1 MRPRLPSLT
10 LILIVFS
17 FLILVTAACSPGSEE
32 TSTLVYGLTLAP
44 TGIDPHLNASSE
56 LGIPLH
62 SVYDTLIFLNPE
74 TGKFVPGLAD
84 SWTISPD
91 GLTYLFTLRRDV
103 IFHDGTP
110 FNAQAV
116 VANLDRIRDPDNLS
130 QKAVFMLGPLEEVE
144 IIDDYTVAIHLS
156 EPYAPLLDSL
166 SDVYLG
172 MASPTA
178 LETWGLADYQ
188 FNQVGTG
195 PYRFV
200 EYIPNDRLTLA
211 RNPDYAW
218 APSIYQQS
226 QAEIENI
233 IFRFYEDP
241 STRAFALESGEI
253 DIIGE
258 VPPHD
263 ATRLSVDDDFSLY
276 PVSIPGQP
284 MQFFFNTQLTP
295 TDDVI
300 VRRALIHAV
309 DRSYAVNTVFG
320 VYSTVAHSP
329 FSANAFNFESQ
340 DLNLNYDPTTA
351 MALLE
356 AAGWTDED
364 GDGIRSKDNVPLE
377 LRIVSPPWGSN
388 SEIAQL
394 IRADW
399 ETIGAS
405 VILEVAPGF
414 GPLKEAQTQGE
425 YHAIGINFFGT
436 DPDLLRS
443 FFSSDG
449 LYNWTGFADPEQD
462 QLLLQAS
469 QTSLHP
475 EERLRLYRQFVSD
488 VEEEALLLPIRFY
501 VNLVV
506 ASKHIEGLHFS
517 AQGWYPILIDLRI
530 TH

>member
-1 MRPRLPSLT
+1 MKSHLHSLT
-10 LILIVFS
+10 LIIIVFS
-17 FLILVTAACSPGSEE
+17 FLILTTTACSPGSEE

-56 LGIPLH
+56 LGIPLR
-62 SVYDTLIFLNPE
+62 SVYDTLVFLNPE
-74 TGKFVPGLAD
+74 SGKFIPGLAK

-91 GLTYLFTLRRDV
+91 GLTYIFTLRPDV
-103 IFHDGTP
+103 TFHDGTP
-110 FNAQAV
+110 FNAKAV
-116 VANLDRIRDPDNLS
+116 LANLDRIRDPDNHS
-130 QKAVFMLGPLEEVE
+130 QKAVFMLGPLEDVE
-144 IIDDYTVAIHLS
+144 IIDDYTVALHLS

-166 SDVYLG
+166 SDVYLA

-178 LETWGLADYQ
+178 LETWGLGEYQ
-188 FNQVGTG
+188 FHQVGTG

-200 EYIPNDRLTLA
+200 EYIPNDHLTLA
-211 RNPDYAW
+211 LNPDYAW
-218 APSIYQQS
+218 APSIYHQPR
-226 QAEIENI
+226 ADVENI

-241 STRAFALESGEI
+241 STRALALESGEI

-263 ATRLSVDDDFSLY
+263 AARLSEDDDFTLY

-284 MQFFFNTQLTP
+284 MQFFFNTQLSP
-295 TDDVI
+295 TDDVR
-300 VRRALIHAV
+300 VRRALIQAV

-320 VYSTVAHSP
+320 EYSAVAHSP
-329 FSANAFNFESQ
+329 FSASAFNFESQ
-340 DLNLNYDPTTA
+340 DLILDYDPTTA
-351 MALLE
+351 ATLLE
-356 AAGWTDED
+356 VAGWTDED
-364 GDGIRSKDNVPLE
+364 GDGIRSKNNLPLE
-377 LRIVSPPWGSN
+377 FRIVSPPWGSN
-388 SEIAQL
+388 PEIAQL

-399 ETIGAS
+399 ETIGAK

-425 YHAIGINFFGT
+425 YHAIGVNLFGT

-449 LYNWTGFADPEQD
+449 LYNWTGFTNPELD
-462 QLLLQAS
+462 LLLRQAT
-469 QTSLHP
+469 QTSLDP
-475 EERLRLYRQFVSD
+475 EGRLRLYQQFVS
-488 VEEEALLLPIRFY
+488 VIQEKALLLPIRFY

-506 ASKHIEGLHFS
+506 ASQRIEGLHFS
-517 AQGWYPILIDLRI
+517 AQGWYPNLIDLRI

>member
-1 MRPRLPSLT
+1 MKSRLQSLALIT
-10 LILIVFS
+10 LVFS
-17 FLILVTAACSPGSEE
+17 FLFLSIAACSTGPEE

-62 SVYDTLIFLNPE
+62 SVYDTLVFLNPD

-84 SWTISPD
+84 NWTISPD
-91 GLTYLFTLRRDV
+91 GLTYTFTLRRNV

-116 VANLDRIRDPDNLS
+116 LANLDRIRDPDNHS

-144 IIDDYTVAIHLS
+144 IIDDYTVALHLS

-178 LETWGLADYQ
+178 FETWGPAEYQ
-188 FNQVGTG
+188 FHQVGTG

-200 EYIPNDRLTLA
+200 EYIPNDRLTLD

-218 APSIYQQS
+218 APSIYLQP
-226 QAEIENI
+226 QADIENI
-233 IFRFYEDP
+233 IFRFYEDS
-241 STRAFALESGEI
+241 STRALALESGEI

-263 ATRLSVDDDFSLY
+263 ATRLSVDADFTLY

-284 MQFFFNTQLTP
+284 MQFFFNTQLPP

-320 VYSTVAHSP
+320 VYSVVAHSP
-329 FSANAFNFESQ
+329 YSASAFNLQSQ
-340 DLNLNYDPTTA
+340 DLILDYDPTRA
-351 MALLE
+351 EALLE

-364 GDGIRSKDNVPLE
+364 GDGIRSKNNIPLE
-377 LRIVSPPWGSN
+377 LRIISPPWGSN

-399 ETIGAS
+399 ETIGAR

-443 FFSSDG
+443 FFSSNG

-462 QLLLQAS
+462 QLLLQAA
-469 QTSLHP
+469 QTSLDP
-475 EERLRLYRQFVSD
+475 EERLRLYQQFVSD
-488 VEEEALLLPIRFY
+488 VQEEALLLPIRFY

-506 ASKHIEGLHFS
+506 ANKRVEGLHFS